1 MSSKVRIIGGQW
13 RGRKIEFLDLKS
25 LRPTPDRVRE
35 TLFNW
40 LAPSIH
46 SARCLDLFAGSGAI
60 GFEALSRGAAHVI
73 MVDNNTRICE
83 KLKEQATLLQAD
95 NIHIVHQEATQFLAT
110 TQETFDLIFI
120 DPPFQSNLA
129 SALIPTLSNHPILN
143 DGAMIYVEIPRSKR
157 LEITK
162 TWEGWRVVRS
172 GKTSQVCYVLLGTD
186 RDMRS
191 NIYESQV

>member
-13 RGRKIEFLDLKS
+13 RGKKIEFLDLKS

-40 LAPSIH
+40 LAPSL
-46 SARCLDLFAGSGAI
+46 SNARCLDLFAGSGAI
-60 GFEALSRGAAHVI
+60 GFEALSRGAAHVV
-73 MVDNNTRICE
+73 MVDNNRRICE
-83 KLKEQATLLQAD
+83 KLKEQATLIQTD
-95 NIHIVHQEATQFLAT
+95 NIHIVHQEATQFIAA

-129 SALIPTLSNHPILN
+129 SALIPTLSNNPILN
-143 DGAMIYVEIPRSKR
+143 DGAMIYVEIPRSKQ

-162 TWEGWRVVRS
+162 KWESWQVMRS
-172 GKTSQVCYVLLGTD
+172 GKTSQVYYVLLGKD
-186 RDMRS
+186 R
-191 NIYESQV
+191 NIQRGL